1 MAEFLKISTA
11 TAIGFAVMGFI
22 GFFVRLVHIPVNSI
36 LLGMFVQLKELS
48 SFELSHCCLFCG
60 GSLL

>member
-48 SFELSHCCLFCG
+48 SFEPSHYCLFCG